1 MILPNKDLTLFQ
13 TALKVGAVY
22 MSGEKGYVIRD
33 LFRLVAAAKSGGENG
48 YAFRVAE
55 NGYTD
60 GTRGFMIDGALPFW
74 NIWSPNSPGRFFVDI
89 DRRIKLRMKFDAGN
103 SANSYYRAALG
114 DFAGHNTEAEAP
126 YVNCTNAIDGVID
139 YHESLPVRLVFL
151 VTCSGINWKSIH
163 GDIDHFYI
171 RIYAVYASGGS
182 ESEIALIES
191 PSHVNTD
198 GSTGS
203 YNQMYELNSLGSVYQ
218 SLRFEMCVGYTDT
231 LGDKTLFKVP
241 YIESQTVR
249 LRQMK
254 EGIEAGNFLWFYIYH
269 PSSFSLGFDN
279 VAIPDFETKIP
290 VSRKEIEFQPNPG
303 TPYDGRHLLNFS
315 ARIVG
320 DYYVEIPG
328 YGLVDIHG
336 SYEVLAQGSI
346 YKKKTGE
353 KLNIDYESI
362 GKIYLDTDSQ
372 YNNFQLQIPTE
383 WSSYKLDS
391 GTLNFFIRM
400 KSQP

>member
-1 MILPNKDLTLFQ
+1 
-13 TALKVGAVY
+13 
-22 MSGEKGYVIRD
+22 
-33 LFRLVAAAKSGGENG
+33 
-48 YAFRVAE
+48 
-55 NGYTD
+55 
-60 GTRGFMIDGALPFW
+60 
-74 NIWSPNSPGRFFVDI
+74 
-89 DRRIKLRMKFDAGN
+89 
-103 SANSYYRAALG
+103 
-114 DFAGHNTEAEAP
+114 
-126 YVNCTNAIDGVID
+126 
-139 YHESLPVRLVFL
+139 
-151 VTCSGINWKSIH
+151 
-163 GDIDHFYI
+163 
-171 RIYAVYASGGS
+171 
-182 ESEIALIES
+182 
-191 PSHVNTD
+191 
-198 GSTGS
+198 
-203 YNQMYELNSLGSVYQ
+203 
-218 SLRFEMCVGYTDT
+218 
-231 LGDKTLFKVP
+231 
-241 YIESQTVR
+241 
-249 LRQMK
+249 MK